1 MSRLTLF
8 LSTVLTL
15 ASTAYGAGDAPI
27 DRATL
32 RGLSA
37 VNVVVDKIDQQLE
50 AAGVTPG
57 VIRSRIEDRLR
68 AANITVD
75 TSKSE
80 FVAVRI
86 TGVRANR
93 GPFAAAVTLGAYQPV
108 ALARDPKVRTAT
120 QTWEVE
126 SVLLAEPKQLF
137 RAAMETIDELT
148 ASFVAAYRSVN
159 K

>member
-1 MSRLTLF
+1 MRRFSLF
-8 LSTVLTL
+8 LL
-15 ASTAYGAGDAPI
+15 AILSASFARPAGDAPI

-32 RGLSA
+32 RGLTA
-37 VNVVVDKIDQQLE
+37 VNIVVDKLDEQLQ
-50 AAGVTPG
+50 AAGVTSG
-57 VIRSRIEDRLR
+57 VIRSRIEDKLR

-75 TSKSE
+75 SSKSE

-108 ALARDPKVRTAT
+108 QLVRDPKMRTAT

-126 SVLLAEPKQLF
+126 SVLLAEPKQLY
-137 RAAMETIDELT
+137 RAAMETIDELSD
-148 ASFVAAYRSVN
+148 AFIAAHRSVN

>member
-1 MSRLTLF
+1 VS
-8 LSTVLTL
+8 L
-15 ASTAYGAGDAPI
+15 ARGAGDATI

-32 RGLSA
+32 RGLAA
-37 VNVVVDKIDQQLE
+37 VNIGVDKLDDQLQ
-50 AAGVTPG
+50 AAGVTSG
-57 VIRSRIEDRLR
+57 VIRSRIEDKLR

-108 ALARDPKVRTAT
+108 QLVRDAKVRTAT
-120 QTWEVE
+120 QTWEVV
-126 SVLLAEPKQLF
+126 SVLLAEPKQLY
-137 RAAMETIDELT
+137 RAAMETIDELSDAFIT
-148 ASFVAAYRSVN
+148 AYRSVN

>member
-1 MSRLTLF
+1 MSRSTL
-8 LSTVLTL
+8 VLLLAVATL
-15 ASTAYGAGDAPI
+15 APGAGNGDL

-32 RGLSA
+32 KGLAA
-37 VNVVVDKIDQQLE
+37 VNVVVDKIDEQLE
-50 AAGVTPG
+50 VAGVRPG
-57 VIRSRIEDRLR
+57 AIRSRIEERLR

-86 TGVRANR
+86 TSVRDKR

-108 ALARDPKVRTAT
+108 ILSRDPKVRTAT

-126 SVLLAEPKQLF
+126 TVFLADSKQLY
-137 RAAMETIDELT
+137 RAAMETVDELT
-148 ASFVAAYRSVN
+148 DSFVAAYRSVN

>member
-1 MSRLTLF
+1 MSRIPLLLF
-8 LSTVLTL
+8 AVL
-15 ASTAYGAGDAPI
+15 AGAAAAGAAGDAPL

-32 RGLSA
+32 RGIGPL
-37 VNVVVDKIDQQLE
+37 NVVVDKIDPQLE
-50 AAGVTPG
+50 AAGITAG
-57 VIRSRIEDRLR
+57 AIRSRIEDKLQ
-68 AANITVD
+68 AAKITVD
-75 TSKSE
+75 SSKPS

-108 ALARDPKVRTAT
+108 ILSRDPKVRTAT

-126 SVLLAEPKQLF
+126 TVLLAEPKQLF
-137 RAAMETIDELT
+137 RATMESIDELA
-148 ASFVAAYRSVN
+148 ASFVAAYQSVN

>member
-1 MSRLTLF
+1 MLLTVFSAAF
-8 LSTVLTL
+8 L
-15 ASTAYGAGDAPI
+15 ARAAGNAPI

-32 RGLSA
+32 RGLTA
-37 VNVVVDKIDQQLE
+37 VNIIVDKLDDQLQ
-50 AAGVTPG
+50 AAGVTSG
-57 VIRSRIEDRLR
+57 SIRSRIEDKLR

-75 TSKSE
+75 SSKSE

-93 GPFAAAVTLGAYQPV
+93 GPFAAAVTLGAYQSV
-108 ALARDPKVRTAT
+108 QLMRDAKVRTAT

-126 SVLLAEPKQLF
+126 SVVLAEPKQLY
-137 RAAMETIDELT
+137 RAAMETIDELSEAFIT
-148 ASFVAAYRSVN
+148 AYRSVN